1 MARTAQKNSVKGIRG
16 PKKAA
21 QCSYNGVA
29 LPTDMA
35 ERRRMRNKLSAK
47 VHREKKKDVLES
59 AKQEVVAYDKEM
71 NQLKSEL
78 IEMRTKAIALQGIFE
93 SIEAKFGAEA
103 VKNIFKKFGDV
114 DVPMSVVDTYYPLP
128 SAVSSDSDDTFTSD
142 DDSTGCSQHCKN
154 L

>member
-21 QCSYNGVA
+21 QSSYNGVA

-59 AKQEVVAYDKEM
+59 AKMEVVACDKEL

-78 IEMRTKAIALQGIFE
+78 NEMRTKAIALQGIFE

-128 SAVSSDSDDTFTSD
+128 SA
-142 DDSTGCSQHCKN
+142 
-154 L
+154 

>member
-1 MARTAQKNSVKGIRG
+1 
-16 PKKAA
+16 
-21 QCSYNGVA
+21 
-29 LPTDMA
+29 
-35 ERRRMRNKLSAK
+35 MRSLF
-47 VHREKKKDVLES
+47 
-59 AKQEVVAYDKEM
+59 QFM
-71 NQLKSEL
+71 NLQ
-78 IEMRTKAIALQGIFE
+78 MRTKAIALQGIFE

-142 DDSTGCSQHCKN
+142 DDSTGCSQNCKN

>member
-1 MARTAQKNSVKGIRG
+1 MCFDKTQAKLKILFAASSHTTITTTRVSIMARTAQKNSVKGIRG

-59 AKQEVVAYDKEM
+59 AKQEVVAYDKEL
-71 NQLKSEL
+71 NHLKSEL
-78 IEMRTKAIALQGIFE
+78 IEVSLICACVGCPDKAIAMTQDA
-93 SIEAKFGAEA
+93 S
-103 VKNIFKKFGDV
+103 
-114 DVPMSVVDTYYPLP
+114 
-128 SAVSSDSDDTFTSD
+128 
-142 DDSTGCSQHCKN
+142 C
-154 L
+154 